1 MTMTKG
7 LFTGVFLAALFV
19 FSGCR
24 TREPLELFRPGETE
38 VWRTTQ
44 TQAVMSETDPTRPRV
59 ALETTH
65 GTIHIELFEQE
76 APVTTENFLRYM
88 DDGFYD
94 GTIFHRVIPGFMI
107 QGGGFEPGMRQK
119 TTRDPILNEAG
130 NGLRNQRGTLAMAR
144 TQHLHSA
151 TSQFFIN
158 VADNAFLNGDGVT
171 GGYAVFARVVDGM
184 DVVDR
189 ISFVETGSTG
199 SHDDVPTTDVVIR
212 EVRRIN

>member
-1 MTMTKG
+1 MIRP
-7 LFTGVFLAALFV
+7 LLISAFLAALFV

-24 TREPLELFRPGETE
+24 SRDQLELYRPGEVE
-38 VWRTTQ
+38 VWRTTERIQ
-44 TQAVMSETDPTRPRV
+44 TPMTEPDPTRPRV
-59 ALETTH
+59 VLETTH
-65 GTIHIELFEQE
+65 GEIHIELFDEE
-76 APVTTENFLRYM
+76 APVSTENFLRYV

-94 GTIFHRVIPGFMI
+94 GTLFHRVIPGFMI
-107 QGGGFEPGMRQK
+107 QGGGFEAGMRQK
-119 TTRDPILNEAG
+119 NTRDPIHNEAG

-158 VADNAFLNGDGVT
+158 VADNAFLNGDGVS

-189 ISFVETGSTG
+189 ITFVETDSAGP
-199 SHDDVPTTDVVIR
+199 HDDVPVTDVVIR
-212 EVRRIN
+212 SARRAD